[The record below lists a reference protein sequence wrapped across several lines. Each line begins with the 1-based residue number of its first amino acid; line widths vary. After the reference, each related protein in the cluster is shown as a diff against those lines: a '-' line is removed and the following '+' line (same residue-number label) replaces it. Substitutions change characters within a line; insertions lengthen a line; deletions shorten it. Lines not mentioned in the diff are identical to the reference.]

1 MGAILRGKRAM
12 ARRYGTIGRVWQV
25 RNLGK
30 CNQVKQRFFHEDVD
44 VIKAE
49 TPVIYTTIDKF

>member
-1 MGAILRGKRAM
+1 MGAILREKRAM
-12 ARRYGTIGRVWQV
+12 ARKDGTIGRVWEV

-30 CNQVKQRFFHEDVD
+30 YNQVKQRFFHKDVD

-49 TPVIYTTIDKF
+49 TPVIHATINKF